1 MRGDDEWS
9 GVLFSYIDL
18 EARVWRDHPL
28 RVIREIANA
37 ALASLAQDF
46 VALYPGS
53 GVLDPIRVAAQGY
66 AAAGALFDPFGAADD
81 GAAGIR
87 SVVSLARR
95 HRD

>member
-53 GVLDPIRVAAQGY
+53 GVPRSHQSSCSGLCCCRRS
-66 AAAGALFDPFGAADD
+66 
-81 GAAGIR
+81 IR
-87 SVVSLARR
+87 SVRSGR
-95 HRD
+95 